1 MATSDGVVIHRGLDG
16 AYGNSIE
23 IRHSNGFMTRYA
35 HLRGFRSGIAVG
47 SRVRQ
52 GDIIGYVGMTGL
64 ATGNHLH
71 YEMLRGGRHMDPLS
85 VDLPA
90 GDPVP
95 SEDRVRWVQDMSVRV
110 AFLERIPGSDPIR
123 LTATSV
129 EQLNEEQKQAQ
140 GGGSP

>member
-1 MATSDGVVIHRGLDG
+1 
-16 AYGNSIE
+16 
-23 IRHSNGFMTRYA
+23 
-35 HLRGFRSGIAVG
+35 
-47 SRVRQ
+47 
-52 GDIIGYVGMTGL
+52 
-64 ATGNHLH
+64 
-71 YEMLRGGRHMDPLS
+71 MDPLS